1 MEPTWKGLGGR
12 MSAPRFGITFWI
24 RGLERKEKWKLY
36 RFMSA
41 TPGSEHFSLKDNLQ
55 KWIND
60 GTIDKIDQ
68 YFDKDEMRK
77 DFVKRFEEEENEE
90 TNEDNE

>member
-1 MEPTWKGLGGR
+1 
-12 MSAPRFGITFWI
+12 
-24 RGLERKEKWKLY
+24 
-36 RFMSA
+36 MSA

-60 GTIDKIDQ
+60 GTIDEIEQ

-77 DFVKRFEEEENEE
+77 DFVKRFEEEENKE
-90 TNEDNE
+90 TNEDN

>member
-1 MEPTWKGLGGR
+1 

-41 TPGSEHFSLKDNLQ
+41 TPGSEHFSLKGNLQ

-60 GTIDKIDQ
+60 GTIDKIEQ

-77 DFVKRFEEEENEE
+77 DFVKRFEEEEC
-90 TNEDNE
+90 